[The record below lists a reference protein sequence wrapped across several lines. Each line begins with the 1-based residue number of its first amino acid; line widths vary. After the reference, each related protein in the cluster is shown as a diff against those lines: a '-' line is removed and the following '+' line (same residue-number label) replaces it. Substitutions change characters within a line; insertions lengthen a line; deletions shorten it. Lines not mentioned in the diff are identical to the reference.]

1 MSDIPE
7 VDDETRHG
15 RNSEAWLRCTGLCP
29 PFTQRYFFT
38 LYVLDTFLELEAGAS
53 SEELIQTMQGHIMA
67 QGEHIG
73 RYKRQ

>member
-29 PFTQRYFFT
+29 PFT
-38 LYVLDTFLELEAGAS
+38 LYALDTFLELEAGAS
-53 SEELIQTMQGHIMA
+53 SEELIQAMQGHIMA
-67 QGEHIG
+67 QGEHMG